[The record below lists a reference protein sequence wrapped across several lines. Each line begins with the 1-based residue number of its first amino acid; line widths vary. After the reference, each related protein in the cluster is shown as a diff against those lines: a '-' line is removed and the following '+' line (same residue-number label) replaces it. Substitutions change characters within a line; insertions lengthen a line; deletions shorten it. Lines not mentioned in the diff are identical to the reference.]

1 MAQEQGWGFQKAFQ
15 HFDTRNGVGLEIG
28 VRRLGRAGDG
38 PGMAERQFA
47 ARVGAAELIGDHRLA
62 GRKRA
67 ARCGSQNV
75 PVAHGL
81 DEQQDRL
88 GFRIVDQQVDQL
100 AHAQVAF
107 IADADHAGEAD
118 AARGAPR
125 QQRAQNGAALGNE
138 RQAARLDPFHFQ
150 HRVDGQGQRGGRM
163 NDAHGIGADQA
174 NAGLARRGDQ
184 AFLHLA
190 AFVARFGEA
199 VGIDGRDGHT
209 LGPAVADGVLNMLG
223 RDHDEGMVDRARNV
237 GHGLERGHALNLVP
251 ARVDGID
258 VAGIAVGFQKPLRP
272 AGVFRGVRRGTDQG
286 HGPGREQSPDQGRVV
301 THLALVISLLG
312 DAARTGCRTPL
323 RRCGS

>member
-15 HFDTRNGVGLEIG
+15 HFDARDGVGLEIG

-38 PGMAERQFA
+38 AGMAERQFA
-47 ARVGAAELIGDHRLA
+47 ARVGPAELIGDHRLA

-67 ARCGSQNV
+67 ARCGGENR
-75 PVAHGL
+75 PVANGL

-88 GFRIVDQQVDQL
+88 GLGIIDQQVDQF

-118 AARGAPR
+118 TPRGAPR

-138 RQAARLDPFHFQ
+138 RQAARLDAFHLQ
-150 HRVDGQGQRGGRM
+150 HRVDGKRQRGRRM
-163 NDAHGIGADQA
+163 NDTHGIGADQA
-174 NAGLARRGDQ
+174 HAGLARRGDQ

-199 VGIDGRDGHT
+199 VGIDRRDRHT
-209 LGPAVADGVLNMLG
+209 LGPAVPDGVLDMLG
-223 RDHDEGMVDRARNV
+223 RDHDKGVVDRARNV
-237 GHGLERGHALNLVP
+237 GDGLERGHALNLVP

-258 VAGIAVGFQKPLRP
+258 VAGIAVGFEEPLRP
-272 AGVFRGVRRGTDQG
+272 AGVFRGVRRGADQG
-286 HGPGREQSPDQGRVV
+286 HGPGREQGPDQGRVV
-301 THLALVISLLG
+301 AHLALVISLLG